1 MIKGFSRYSCGN
13 PDQPYDKD
21 HNNAYYLRKSK
32 PKYNKK
38 DLVEW
43 KPEPPKPQ

>member
-1 MIKGFSRYSCGN
+1 MIQGFGKYN
-13 PDQPYDKD
+13 PITGQPYEKD

-38 DLVEW
+38 NLVEW